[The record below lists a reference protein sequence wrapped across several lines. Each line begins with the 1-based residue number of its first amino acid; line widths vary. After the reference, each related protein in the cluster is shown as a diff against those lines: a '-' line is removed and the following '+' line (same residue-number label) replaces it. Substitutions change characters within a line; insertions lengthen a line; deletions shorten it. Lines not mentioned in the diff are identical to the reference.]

1 MVDAVFGGLV
11 GALLATVVQLWFER
25 RKLKH
30 ELMRDVMHWMSEA
43 FHHVVDL
50 WTHDDFRAKGDAN
63 FLADSEIRHIRRDLD
78 RLMTPA
84 ELRARVAAVFGEP
97 CRQLQLMDDFV
108 TEAQSFMRIFTASD
122 TGAAPDPRNRQLA
135 RIMADLRAAF
145 IRAAKMPWVRAGG
158 ITHAGGRPRYD
169 RCDD

>member
-1 MVDAVFGGLV
+1 MQVATPDYGRQCARDQLADDRPSGRPAARATTRSVHHGGWEITKYHRTGVLHD
-11 GALLATVVQLWFER
+11 FR
-25 RKLKH
+25 
-30 ELMRDVMHWMSEA
+30 
-43 FHHVVDL
+43 

-108 TEAQSFMRIFTASD
+108 TEAQSFMRVFTASD

-158 ITHAGGRPRYD
+158 ITHAGGRP
-169 RCDD
+169 